1 MKLDEKKI
9 IEIIRNDKD
18 LVPSEEFTR
27 KIEQFIHNGGKQRK
41 TTSKNWAYVL
51 SSVAVVLLLSLLSI
65 NYMLNRP
72 EIEDKNNL
80 SAEKQE
86 QSAFT
91 YPAENNEMEQT
102 LNQLDSTSRQ
112 IFYYLASGKFEK
124 VKKEYGTEFTI
135 DENDKILFED
145 MDIPDLAITLRILKS
160 MAPIVLLSGGMDEEG
175 YFYLYYLL
183 YSEREGESATQIFV
197 QYEKNQNGD
206 WILKNLRLNH

>member
-1 MKLDEKKI
+1 
-9 IEIIRNDKD
+9 
-18 LVPSEEFTR
+18 
-27 KIEQFIHNGGKQRK
+27 RK
-41 TTSKNWAYVL
+41 TTSKNRAYVL

-102 LNQLDSTSRQ
+102 LNQLDSTSRK

-135 DENDKILFED
+135 DENDKIIFED
-145 MDIPDLAITLRILKS
+145 MDIPDLAITLQILKS

-175 YFYLYYLL
+175 Y
-183 YSEREGESATQIFV
+183 
-197 QYEKNQNGD
+197 
-206 WILKNLRLNH
+206 